1 MGVTR
6 PPDISPLSQLL
17 RRIDALADGA
27 PAEDTVPTGFATVDK
42 MLGGGLRTGDLVV
55 LGGDV
60 GSGKSALALG
70 IAMRAATRGCVVR
83 YYTAEMSAERAYERM
98 LAIEGRA
105 RIDNL
110 RHGTLDE
117 ATRSSVA
124 AATLRMRDVAL
135 MVDRLPADT
144 CDALRAV
151 EGLRLGIV
159 DSLQALPEGEDA
171 VRGLKAVA
179 VELGI
184 VLLVT
189 AHLPGLDRTRT
200 DPRPTLNDFG
210 PRHAVKQ
217 HADIVLGLFREEM
230 YGGGQVVEGAT
241 ELLALKNRGGPTGY
255 IDLYF
260 YKQWLRFEDLL
271 D

>member
-1 MGVTR
+1 M
-6 PPDISPLSQLL
+6 
-17 RRIDALADGA
+17 
-27 PAEDTVPTGFATVDK
+27 DK

-70 IAMRAATRGCVVR
+70 IAMRAAARGNVVR
-83 YYTAEMSAERAYERM
+83 YYTGEMTPERVYERM
-98 LAIEGRA
+98 LAVEGRA
-105 RIDNL
+105 RIDDL
-110 RHGTLDE
+110 RRGTLDE
-117 ATRSSVA
+117 QTRAGVA

-135 MVDRLPADT
+135 MVDRLPAEMG
-144 CDALRAV
+144 DALRAV
-151 EGLRLGIV
+151 EGLKLGVI
-159 DSLQALPEGEDA
+159 DSLQGLPEGEDA
-171 VRGLKAVA
+171 VRALKGLAL
-179 VELGI
+179 ELG
-184 VLLVT
+184 VALLVT
-189 AHLPGLDRTRT
+189 AYLPGLDRTRT
-200 DPRPTLNDFG
+200 DPRPTLDDFG
-210 PRHAVKQ
+210 SRQTVKQ

-230 YGGGQVVEGAT
+230 YGGGQAVEGAT

>member
-1 MGVTR
+1 MGVSR

-27 PAEDTVPTGFATVDK
+27 PAGDTVLTGFPAVDK

-70 IAMRAATRGCVVR
+70 IAMRAAGRGAVVR
-83 YYTAEMSAERAYERM
+83 YYTAEMTAERVYERM
-98 LAIEGRA
+98 LAVEGRA
-105 RIDNL
+105 RIDDL

-117 ATRSSVA
+117 ATRASVA
-124 AATLRMRDVAL
+124 AATLRMRDAAL
-135 MVDRLPADT
+135 LVHRLPAELG
-144 CDALRAV
+144 DALRAV
-151 EGLRLGIV
+151 EGLKLAVI
-159 DSLQALPEGEDA
+159 DSLQALPDGEDA
-171 VRGLKAVA
+171 MRGLKALA
-179 VELGI
+179 LELGV

-189 AHLPGLDRTRT
+189 AHLPGLDRTRQ
-200 DPRPTLNDFG
+200 DARPTLDDLG
-210 PRHAVKQ
+210 ARHAVKQ

>member
-1 MGVTR
+1 MGVSR

-27 PAEDTVPTGFATVDK
+27 PAGDTVSTGFQTVDK

-60 GSGKSALALG
+60 GSGKSAFALG
-70 IAMRAATRGCVVR
+70 IAMRAAARGSVVR
-83 YYTAEMSAERAYERM
+83 YYTAEMTAERVYERM

-105 RIDNL
+105 RVDDL
-110 RHGTLDE
+110 RHGKLDE
-117 ATRSSVA
+117 ATRASVA
-124 AATLRMRDVAL
+124 AATLRMRDAAL
-135 MVDRLPADT
+135 MVDRLPGEIG
-144 CDALRAV
+144 DALRAV
-151 EGLRLGIV
+151 DGLKLGII

-171 VRGLKAVA
+171 VLALKRAA

-189 AHLPGLDRTRT
+189 ACLPGLDKTRA
-200 DPRPTLNDFG
+200 DPRPSLDDFG

-230 YGGGQVVEGAT
+230 YGGGQAVEGAT